1 MTAELSQ
8 NLHDLLCNGQ
18 GEGIAKSLA
27 GTDLKPTKALIE
39 AAANMMIDPNDN
51 TFVLLGDQDDAY
63 KTFWNVLKKTLDS
76 NDKSV
81 FIVKVVQAQERRSS
95 H

>member
-8 NLHDLLCNGQ
+8 NLYDLLCNGQ